1 MRDGEV
7 SRLARRIGAMRGPLL
22 AVALVFAGTACLA
35 APAPRG
41 GQDPDWPCQQRL
53 MPTLGGGAL
62 WSGPPLDGVGDW
74 HSDPAVAELV
84 GRIAPRSVSTEAGVA
99 AIGTFADQLPPTAD
113 KRRQMTLVFAGLL
126 DETNRERSDIIAR
139 LKALGRRQHELA
151 DIASQAGE
159 KLRKIPAD
167 ATGDAA
173 AQRSD
178 LEQRFT
184 FVTQAFENTQ
194 RTMRYACEAPAKL
207 EGRLGRYAQAVKDR
221 L

>member
-1 MRDGEV
+1 MRDDEV
-7 SRLARRIGAMRGPLL
+7 SGAARRIAPVRGLL
-22 AVALVFAGTACLA
+22 VAVALVIAGTTCLA

-62 WSGPPLDGVGDW
+62 WSGPPLDSVGDW
-74 HSDPAVAELV
+74 HGDPAVAELV
-84 GRIAPRSVSTEAGVA
+84 ERIAPRNVSTEAGVA
-99 AIGTFADQLPPTAD
+99 AIGAFADQLPPSAD
-113 KRRQMTLVFAGLL
+113 KRRLMTLVFAGLL
-126 DETNRERSDIIAR
+126 DETNRERSEIIAR

-159 KLRKIPAD
+159 ALRAIPAD

-173 AQRSD
+173 ARRSD
-178 LEQRFT
+178 LEQRFA

-194 RTMRYACEAPAKL
+194 RTMRYACEAPVKL
-207 EGRLGRYAQAVKDR
+207 EARLGRYAQTVKDH